1 MTFQRVSVPNRD
13 CSKPRLFRMPQPF
26 QTATAPNHD
35 CSKPQLFQMP
45 QPFQT
50 ATAPNHDCSKPQLF
64 QMPHVLS
71 GAKRLPRI
79 TALPFTAREQRG
91 TLPGSHARMLSRP
104 PLLSRFPLSLSLS
117 RSCRRCRLIRLLSPR
132 LFPQGSLPRRRP
144 PVS

>member
-1 MTFQRVSVPNRD
+1 MIRELFNNDVSKGV
-13 CSKPRLFRMPQPF
+13 CSKPRLF
-26 QTATAPNHD
+26 QTTTVPDAATVPNRN
-35 CSKPQLFQMP
+35 CSGCRNRSKPQLFR
-45 QPFQT
+45 
-50 ATAPNHDCSKPQLF
+50 
-64 QMPHVLS
+64 MPHVLS

-91 TLPGSHARMLSRP
+91 TPPGSHARMLSRP